1 MFYVFWFPRVDN
13 ILVIL
18 RESVRSFHLLSKQC
32 YDATLSVA
40 ILPPGKLLSIII
52 HYYYYYYY
60 YYY

>member
-1 MFYVFWFPRVDN
+1 MFYMFWFPRVDN

-52 HYYYYYYY
+52 IIIIS
-60 YYY
+60 